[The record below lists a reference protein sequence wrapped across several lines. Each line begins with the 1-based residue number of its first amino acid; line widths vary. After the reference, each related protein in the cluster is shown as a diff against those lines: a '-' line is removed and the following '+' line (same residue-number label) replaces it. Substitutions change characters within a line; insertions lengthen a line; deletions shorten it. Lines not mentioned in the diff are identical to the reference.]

1 MKYYIKILIFLCSL
15 TIANLTLRAQDLQQD
30 TIFLPAFSFVDA
42 VGTVWYEDIYHSL
55 SLLVSDST
63 IVYKEQNWL
72 YQIFIHN
79 ENGKAIILTCVS
91 EFSEKNIGIA
101 LSLSHCGAYRARK
114 PVAYGLDYNNNLC
127 ILYGYYDDTI
137 ISLDMKRVQTFLYDV
152 YNCDDVISK
161 EYVIIHEK
169 IGKQIY
175 LSELDAIE

>member
-1 MKYYIKILIFLCSL
+1 MKYYIKISILCFLIAASQ
-15 TIANLTLRAQDLQQD
+15 TIRAQDLRQE
-30 TIFLPAFSFVDA
+30 TMSLPAFSFVDTIGA
-42 VGTVWYEDIYHSL
+42 TWNEDIFHSL
-55 SLLVSDST
+55 CLLVSDST

-79 ENGKAIILTCVS
+79 ENDKTIILTCVS

-101 LSLSHCGAYRARK
+101 LSLSHCGSYRARK
-114 PVAYGLDYNNNLC
+114 PIAYGLDYNNNLC

-137 ISLDMKRVQTFLYDV
+137 ISLDMKRMQTFSYDI

-161 EYVIIHEK
+161 EYVIVHEK
-169 IGKQIY
+169 IGKRIY

>member
-1 MKYYIKILIFLCSL
+1 MFFLIAASQ
-15 TIANLTLRAQDLQQD
+15 TIRAQNLRQE
-30 TIFLPAFSFVDA
+30 TVSLPAFSFVETIGA
-42 VGTVWYEDIYHSL
+42 TWNEDIFHSL
-55 SLLVSDST
+55 CLLVSDST

-79 ENGKAIILTCVS
+79 ENGKAVILTCVS
-91 EFSEKNIGIA
+91 EFSEENIGIV

-137 ISLDMKRVQTFLYDV
+137 ISLDMKRMQTFLYDV

>member
-1 MKYYIKILIFLCSL
+1 MKYYIKISILFFLIAASQ
-15 TIANLTLRAQDLQQD
+15 TIRAQDLRQE
-30 TIFLPAFSFVDA
+30 TMSLPAFSFVDTIGA
-42 VGTVWYEDIYHSL
+42 TWNEDIFHSL
-55 SLLVSDST
+55 CLLVSDST

-79 ENGKAIILTCVS
+79 ENDKTIILTCVS

-101 LSLSHCGAYRARK
+101 LSLSHCGSYRARK
-114 PVAYGLDYNNNLC
+114 PIAYGLDYNNNLC

-137 ISLDMKRVQTFLYDV
+137 ISLDMKRMQTFSYDI

-161 EYVIIHEK
+161 EYVIVHEK
-169 IGKQIY
+169 IGKRIH

>member
-1 MKYYIKILIFLCSL
+1 MLFLIAANQ
-15 TIANLTLRAQDLQQD
+15 TIRAQNLRQE
-30 TIFLPAFSFVDA
+30 TMSLPAFSFMETIGA
-42 VGTVWYEDIYHSL
+42 TWNEDIFHSL
-55 SLLVSDST
+55 CLLVSDSA

-79 ENGKAIILTCVS
+79 EHDKAIILTCVS
-91 EFSEKNIGIA
+91 EFSEKNMGIA
-101 LSLSHCGAYRARK
+101 LSLSHCRSYRARK

-137 ISLDMKRVQTFLYDV
+137 ISLDMKRVQTFSYDV

-161 EYVIIHEK
+161 EYVIVHEK

-175 LSELDAIE
+175 LSELDTIE